1 MFKESIRTIK
11 TSTKSGGLQNVYKY
25 IQILLYI
32 HTYIYIYIHTILHY
46 TILHNTIVT
55 KTEKSFGF
63 SDKLHRWYY
72 TDEPSVQ
79 YNTQVVKNNL

>member
-1 MFKESIRTIK
+1 MCINI
-11 TSTKSGGLQNVYKY
+11 YKY
-25 IQILLYI
+25 CYTL
-32 HTYIYIYIHTILHY
+32 YIYIYIYIYILHY

-63 SDKLHRWYY
+63 SDKLHRWYC

-79 YNTQVVKNNL
+79 CNIQVVKNNL